1 MKNQLFYTILRYKHG
16 LVLGESLNAGILF
29 FDPTSQQ
36 FFFERGDLK
45 RIGGA
50 YLDLKIN
57 FLKTHLG
64 VLERNIKKNQPVY
77 FKEWNGTTLEK
88 FISKEILFSDA
99 SGLTFDAV
107 EEIPLSEKSTFQS
120 TKEYLKQ
127 LFLVGL
133 GFEQSER
140 KKRNEE
146 SILGEVYSILRNS
159 DRDYESKIEKNKAV
173 KTALIEFSFDFYWKS
188 LNDHFAKA
196 VSLDLEQPLL
206 IQNKALQ
213 LYGALEQF
221 KAQDLFS
228 EKGPTIDLLVS
239 KPQIPTNFKEFD
251 RAIKIID
258 SATVPHA
265 IHLEEDWRG
274 YIAAL
279 VDTAKPLVQS
289 EKFPG

>member
-29 FDPTSQQ
+29 FDPKNQQ
-36 FFFERGDLK
+36 FFFEKGDLK

-50 YLDLKIN
+50 YPDLKIN

-64 VLERNIKKNQPVY
+64 VLERNIKKNQSVY
-77 FKEWNGTTLEK
+77 SLERNGTTLDK

-99 SGLTFDAV
+99 AGLTFDTI
-107 EEIPLSEKSTFQS
+107 EEIPLSEKSTFES

-133 GFEQSER
+133 GSEHSDR
-140 KKRNEE
+140 KRRNEE
-146 SILGEVYSILRNS
+146 FILGEVYSILRNS

-173 KTALIEFSFDFYWKS
+173 KTDLIDFSFDFYWKS
-188 LNDHFAKA
+188 LNSHFAKA
-196 VSLDLEQPLL
+196 ISLDLEQPLL

-213 LYGALEQF
+213 LFGALEQF
-221 KAQDLFS
+221 KAQDLFL
-228 EKGPTIDLLVS
+228 EKGPIIDLLVS
-239 KPQIPTNFKEFD
+239 KPQIHSNFKEFD

-258 SATVPHA
+258 SANVPHA
-265 IHLEEDWRG
+265 IHLEDDWKS
-274 YIAAL
+274 YISEL
-279 VDTAKPLVQS
+279 VDTAEPLIQS
-289 EKFPG
+289 EKSL